1 MKTIAEAA
9 IELGISTVTINKYKN
24 KTLRDQLEPHFFK
37 EFRRNA
43 EVSVI
48 DADGI
53 EIIRKWKESINA
65 DADSTS
71 EDTASS
77 TEPLKGADSDFAI
90 SDNKLF
96 QITLSSLNQQI
107 SALQHTISSLEQQ
120 ITVKDKQIDKMNEQA
135 SKLNEELSI
144 ASEALRLQSDR
155 NDTHFETQQKMM
167 IALMA
172 SPKLKID
179 TAYFSFSP
187 EHNAHIAEDAAQLA
201 DGQVKTSWRDKF
213 KRKKG

>member
-9 IELGISTVTINKYKN
+9 VELGISTVTINKYKN
-24 KTLRDQLEPHFFK
+24 KTLREQLEPHFFK
-37 EFRRNA
+37 EYRRNA
-43 EVSVI
+43 EVTVI
-48 DADGI
+48 DNEGI
-53 EIIRKWKESINA
+53 EIIRKWKDSIKA
-65 DADSTS
+65 DANSNC
-71 EDTASS
+71 EDASS
-77 TEPLKGADSDFAI
+77 NSEPLKAADSDFAT
-90 SDNKLF
+90 SDSKYL
-96 QITLSSLNQQI
+96 QIALSSLNQQI
-107 SALQHTISSLEQQ
+107 SALQHTVSSLEQQ
-120 ITVKDKQIDKMNEQA
+120 ITVKDRLIE
-135 SKLNEELSI
+135 KLNEDLSI

-179 TAYFSFSP
+179 TAYFSFTP
-187 EHNAHIAEDAAQLA
+187 EHHAQIAEDAAQLA